1 MASRGGNDRREDITP
16 PVTPPHRTPHHD
28 QQQQPTI
35 LDLSAVSPARSPAGR
50 MQARSAAKSLLQR
63 AVAEQDVNA
72 RFSMLLQVVNRAHIL
87 NEKVK
92 PVL

>member
-1 MASRGGNDRREDITP
+1 MAWRDGNVQREQTTP
-16 PVTPPHRTPHHD
+16 PLTPPHLTPHHD
-28 QQQQPTI
+28 QQQQLTI
-35 LDLSAVSPARSPAGR
+35 LDLSAAPAAR
-50 MQARSAAKSLLQR
+50 MQARSAAKRLLQR
-63 AVAEQDVNA
+63 AEAEQDVNA

>member
-1 MASRGGNDRREDITP
+1 MAWRDGNVQREQTTP
-16 PVTPPHRTPHHD
+16 PLTPPHRTPHHD
-28 QQQQPTI
+28 QQQQLTI
-35 LDLSAVSPARSPAGR
+35 LDLSAVSPARSPAAR
-50 MQARSAAKSLLQR
+50 MQARSAAKRLLQR
-63 AVAEQDVNA
+63 AEAEQDVNA